1 MHGAVTGH
9 LAIAHAID
17 CRERYFGTHL
27 LQIARQQTTRL
38 GGGLRPMRHPD
49 RAAGDQCRAEE
60 WRRVRQVGLNGHL
73 ARQLHCARFNRP
85 CAGGFVGL
93 NRTAGTGHIGHGHAN
108 VRQARGLLP
117 RVREV
122 QTARQFGTNQ
132 QQAGDELGRTGRIDA
147 DLRLG
152 SRQGCRRRNSERQTA
167 NLAVVINRCTQLFQ
181 TVKHRLHR
189 TCISL
194 FVAIKIHWAICKQ
207 GKAGHETH
215 HRAGQSAEHI
225 DVAMES
231 AGYRRSNRYGGVGC
245 GIHVAAD
252 TEGFE
257 CAHHKVRV
265 ARTQQANQSNGLAA
279 EGGENQVAVG

>member
-1 MHGAVTGH
+1 MSEPVVLGIESTCDETAAAIVRGRELLSNVVASSMEEHARYGGVIPEIASRAHAEAFVPCVSKALADANMTLADVDAIAVSAGPGLAGCLAVGVSGAKALAWAANKPIYGINHVIGHIAVT
-9 LAIAHAID
+9 
-17 CRERYFGTHL
+17 
-27 LQIARQQTTRL
+27 
-38 GGGLRPMRHPD
+38 
-49 RAAGDQCRAEE
+49 
-60 WRRVRQVGLNGHL
+60 
-73 ARQLHCARFNRP
+73 QL
-85 CAGGFVGL
+85 
-93 NRTAGTGHIGHGHAN
+93 
-108 VRQARGLLP
+108 
-117 RVREV
+117 
-122 QTARQFGTNQ
+122 QFGPFPKDT
-132 QQAGDELGRTGRIDA
+132 
-147 DLRLG
+147 
-152 SRQGCRRRNSERQTA
+152 
-167 NLAVVINRCTQLFQ
+167 LALIVSGGHT
-181 TVKHRLHR
+181 
-189 TCISL
+189 SL
-194 FVAIKIHWAICKQ
+194 LKQ

>member
-1 MHGAVTGH
+1 M
-9 LAIAHAID
+9 I
-17 CRERYFGTHL
+17 REK
-27 LQIARQQTTRL
+27 IEE
-38 GGGLRPMRHPD
+38 LR
-49 RAAGDQCRAEE
+49 
-60 WRRVRQVGLNGHL
+60 
-73 ARQLHCARFNRP
+73 RQLEYHNFRYYVENAPEISDFEFDAMMRELQDLERAHPEYADPNSPSVR
-85 CAGGFVGL
+85 VGSDL
-93 NRTAGTGHIGHGHAN
+93 TA
-108 VRQARGLLP
+108 
-117 RVREV
+117 E
-122 QTARQFGTNQ
+122 
-132 QQAGDELGRTGRIDA
+132 
-147 DLRLG
+147 
-152 SRQGCRRRNSERQTA
+152 
-167 NLAVVINRCTQLFQ
+167 FQ

-189 TCISL
+189 ACISL

-231 AGYRRSNRYGGVGC
+231 AGYGRSNRYGGVGC

-257 CAHHKVRV
+257 GTHHKVRV

>member
-1 MHGAVTGH
+1 M
-9 LAIAHAID
+9 
-17 CRERYFGTHL
+17 
-27 LQIARQQTTRL
+27 
-38 GGGLRPMRHPD
+38 
-49 RAAGDQCRAEE
+49 
-60 WRRVRQVGLNGHL
+60 
-73 ARQLHCARFNRP
+73 
-85 CAGGFVGL
+85 
-93 NRTAGTGHIGHGHAN
+93 
-108 VRQARGLLP
+108 
-117 RVREV
+117 
-122 QTARQFGTNQ
+122 
-132 QQAGDELGRTGRIDA
+132 
-147 DLRLG
+147 RLG

-167 NLAVVINRCTQLFQ
+167 NLAVIINRCTQLFQ

-189 TCISL
+189 ACISL

-231 AGYRRSNRYGGVGC
+231 AGYGRSNRYGGVGC

-252 TEGFE
+252 TEDFE
-257 CAHHKVRV
+257 GVHHKVRV